1 MSTPDNIKLTCPCC
15 THDFE
20 SVLIVN
26 YSVGGKDP
34 DFCPQYLGANPL
46 PNFLHV
52 CSECGF
58 CGYEADYRNLKDD
71 AKIKRVNELLAGFHW
86 SKDQELGGAERYRRA
101 ALISIYSGR
110 KSAEVA
116 DLFLQATW
124 CSRMEGEPDEEQ
136 KNARRKAVKYFE
148 LALSADEF
156 ADSDFPVVH
165 YLIGELSRRLGN
177 AEKAREHFSKLDD
190 LVDVDEWLIKW
201 RDTQLELLNEES

>member
-1 MSTPDNIKLTCPCC
+1 MTS
-15 THDFE
+15 
-20 SVLIVN
+20 

-34 DFCPQYLGANPL
+34 DFCPKYLGANPL
-46 PNFLHV
+46 PSFLHV

-58 CGYEADYRNLKDD
+58 CGYEADYRNLKDESR
-71 AKIKRVNELLAGFHW
+71 IKRVKELLSGFHW
-86 SKDQELGGAERYRRA
+86 KKDQHLEGAERYRRA

-124 CSRMEGEPDEEQ
+124 CSRMEGEPDDEQ

-148 LALSADEF
+148 LALSAEEF
-156 ADSDFPVVH
+156 ATDDLPVVH

-177 AEKAREHFSKLDD
+177 DEKARENFGKLNE
-190 LVDVDEWLIKW
+190 LENVDEWLIKW
-201 RDTQLELLNEES
+201 RDTQLALIDADS